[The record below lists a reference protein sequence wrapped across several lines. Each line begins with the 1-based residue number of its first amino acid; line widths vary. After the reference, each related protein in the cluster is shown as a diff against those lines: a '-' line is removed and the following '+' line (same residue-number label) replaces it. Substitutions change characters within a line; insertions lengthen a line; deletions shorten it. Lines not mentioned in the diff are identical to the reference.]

1 MNSLCVFC
9 GCNEGKN
16 PAYRE
21 SAVQMA
27 QELYRRE
34 IQLVYGGGNCGL
46 MGILAN
52 ALLNLGG
59 RVTGVIPE
67 ALWTL
72 EVGHKGLTEMK
83 VVKSMHE
90 RKALMSNLAD
100 GFIALPGGFGTFEE
114 LFEVITWAQLGFHS
128 KPVGILNVD
137 HYFDPLLNLIAHAV
151 EEGFIPDGQELILS
165 APDPAELV
173 AHMIGYH
180 PVESSPKWIDQGEI

>member
-1 MNSLCVFC
+1 MKGRTRHIVRTPSRL
-9 GCNEGKN
+9 
-16 PAYRE
+16 
-21 SAVQMA
+21 A
-27 QELYRRE
+27 QELHRRE
-34 IQLVYGGGNCGL
+34 IQLVYGGGNRGL

-52 ALLNLGG
+52 TLLQLGG

-67 ALWTL
+67 ALWAM

-128 KPVGILNVD
+128 KPIGILNVD
-137 HYFDPLLNLIAHAV
+137 HYFDPLLNLIAHAF
-151 EEGFIPDGQELILS
+151 EEGFIPNGQELVLS
-165 APDPAELV
+165 APSPAELV
-173 AHMIGYH
+173 TKMISFY
-180 PVESSPKWIDQGEI
+180 PVELRPKWIDQEKI